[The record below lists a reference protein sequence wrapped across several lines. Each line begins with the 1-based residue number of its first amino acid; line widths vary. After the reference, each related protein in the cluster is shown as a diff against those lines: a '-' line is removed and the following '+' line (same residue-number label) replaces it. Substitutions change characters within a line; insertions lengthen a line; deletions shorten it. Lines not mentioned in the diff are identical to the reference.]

1 MSDTPTVPNVQG
13 LPPGAIVKP
22 MTPPATAPPASVQGL
37 PPGAIVKPMTPPP
50 STSTATSTI
59 TPPSSHSWWSLL
71 LPDAGTTADP
81 DVTKEL
87 QDKGMGAGTADM
99 LHNAVTGTH
108 HALLEP
114 TDTIE
119 HAIRKIPWLG
129 PLLGQHAGLDKG
141 IAADDAELAKP
152 VGTGGGAG
160 EAAVGT
166 GEFLVGDK
174 ELQWLGEGLTSLVK
188 GANYADRLKIVQPIL
203 KVAADHPHMARTLMT
218 ALRNAT
224 VGGTQAV
231 LHGEDL
237 PTAAKTAAVTG
248 LAGGATEG
256 ATEGL
261 AFAREGAA
269 KTAQEAA
276 DYEAIPEVKAER
288 TAAMVADRQATAQG
302 QVKDVARQATED
314 ALNRLNAARTPTTV
328 TTPPAT
334 VAAREGADTIDEGIR
349 AQNARQQLGSMAATV
364 PDRLLPRNP
373 IVEEIGHR
381 AALVPG
387 RLWDEVGNAASAET
401 TVPPTF
407 EPVDAQAHAAEV
419 NSFGDGAEKLRA
431 AADPVYKKIDT
442 ATGGQFAELQADRAA
457 GYRTNDPAKIAKA
470 EDGIDAMFAKKP
482 AGISG
487 EDYAAAKSAWRDSK
501 VLDKL
506 HSATEGAFN
515 GISEEMAAQPGTS
528 QRLLKPGD
536 SGGGTLQKRIGTL
549 MAKPKMAADVERVIG
564 KEGVTNL
571 YRASHLVSTPE
582 IAAETQRLAEEVA
595 KQFPA
600 PKVPNETA
608 KAVRDVGARALGTGV
623 GAAMGHAADVPYW
636 ISGPAGAGAAEVT
649 RYVLRKMVTSPRIG
663 QLMEFAIKS
672 KVAPK
677 VAAGLIAG
685 EIQRER
691 GQGGG
696 LIQDEVKQ

>member
-1 MSDTPTVPNVQG
+1 MGATPIDYNALAQQNGAIATAAPK
-13 LPPGAIVKP
+13 PPASPGAIDYNALAQQSGAIATRP
-22 MTPPATAPPASVQGL
+22 APAMTPTPAPP
-37 PPGAIVKPMTPPP
+37 
-50 STSTATSTI
+50 
-59 TPPSSHSWWSLL
+59 HSWTSLL
-71 LPDAGTTADP
+71 VPDAGVTPDP
-81 DVTKEL
+81 DVSQEL
-87 QDKGMGAGTADM
+87 QDKGFVGGTAEM
-99 LHNAVTGTH
+99 LRNAATGTH
-108 HALLEP
+108 HALLQP

-119 HAIRKIPWLG
+119 HAIRKIPALG
-129 PLLGQHAGLDKG
+129 AWLGQHAGLDKG

-160 EAAVGT
+160 EAAVGA

-174 ELQWLGEGLTSLVK
+174 ELQYLGEGLTGLVK
-188 GANYADRLKIVQPIL
+188 GANYAEKLKIVQPIL
-203 KVAADHPHMARTLMT
+203 KVAADHPHVARTLIT

-248 LAGGATEG
+248 IVGGATEG

-261 AFAREGAA
+261 AAARETAA
-269 KTAQEAA
+269 KAAETAAAHEAA
-276 DYEAIPEVKAER
+276 PAVLDER

-482 AGISG
+482 AGISA

-515 GISEEMAAQPGTS
+515 NISEEYAANPNTS
-528 QRLLKPGD
+528 QRLLKSGD

-582 IAAETQRLAEEVA
+582 LRAETQRLAEEVA

-600 PKVPNETA
+600 PKAPNETA
-608 KAVRDVGARALGTGV
+608 AAVTRVGARTLGGGAGV
-623 GAAMGHAADVPYW
+623 AMGHVLGVPSV
-636 ISGPAGAGAAEVT
+636 IAGPAGAAVPDVA